1 MLVKTKV
8 DPHKVA
14 AYIRWST
21 EDQGEGHTLEVQ
33 RDHCQRVFRENS
45 WHWNEALIFVD
56 AGFSG
61 TVMDRPA
68 LTQLRQYIKRREI
81 DCVVVYRLDRLSR
94 RTSDTLVL
102 IQDEWDGVCHFIS
115 ATEPISTVNG
125 MSDIV
130 LPLLSTIG
138 EMDRNRIISNTR
150 AGKYA
155 AAAKGKPMGKLP
167 YGYRFA
173 DKTGAVEID
182 PVEGEVVKRIFREY
196 LAGVGQNSLT
206 RLLNQ
211 DRIPSPQG
219 KTWSQATIG
228 TILKCEAYIGRLA
241 YAVNVINPRNKRH
254 KDEPRYL
261 KGQKPIIVDNAYP
274 RLISD
279 EDFAAAARLRKDRA
293 DKRKGPRG
301 LASPFLLSRLVKCAK
316 CGFTLVGIRSSSG
329 ITYYGCQGS
338 TRYRADCDCRMIRQH
353 DLEGRVLAEV
363 RQEFSLENRH
373 RLMEMYRQQRAA
385 GIAEARTTLES
396 VQAEYNRILAA
407 KRRWMDAFEQ
417 GTISPV
423 MVNDRLT
430 ELTTQEAEA
439 RSAVDRATRAVRL
452 AESQASD
459 ADEAALARAVESLDV
474 WETMNQEQRKHLL
487 RFFIREIVAYAA
499 PDGERQMTITFNTST
514 VTYPVGLEPRLP

>member
-1 MLVKTKV
+1 MLVKTTV

-33 RDHCQRVFRENS
+33 REHCQRVFRENG
-45 WHWNEALIFVD
+45 WHWNEALVFVD

-68 LTQLRQYIKRREI
+68 LTQLRKAIRQREI

-102 IQDEWDGVCHFIS
+102 IQDEWEGVCHFIS

-130 LPLLSTIG
+130 LPLLSTVG

-155 AAAKGKPMGKLP
+155 AAAKGKPMGKLS

-173 DKTGAVEID
+173 DKTGKVEID
-182 PVEGEVVKRIFREY
+182 PVEAEVVKRIFREY
-196 LAGVGQNSLT
+196 LAGVGQNSIT
-206 RLLNQ
+206 RILNQ
-211 DRIPSPQG
+211 ERIPSPQG
-219 KTWSQATIG
+219 RTWSQTTIG
-228 TILKCEAYIGRLA
+228 HLLKNEAYIGRLA
-241 YAVNVINPRNKRH
+241 YAVNVVNPRKRRH
-254 KDEPRYL
+254 KEEPRYL
-261 KGQKPIIVDNAYP
+261 KGQKPIVVENAYP

-279 EDFAAAARLRKDRA
+279 EEFAAACRLRQDRA
-293 DKRKGPRG
+293 DKKKGPRG

-329 ITYYGCQGS
+329 NTYYGCQGA
-338 TRYRADCDCRMIRQH
+338 TRYRADCDGRMIRQQ
-353 DLEGRVLAEV
+353 DLEDRVLAEV
-363 RQEFSLENRH
+363 RREYSLENRD
-373 RLMEMYRQQRAA
+373 RLVQVYRKQREA
-385 GIAEARTTLES
+385 GLAELRATLES
-396 VQAEYNRILAA
+396 VQAAYDRIMAA

-417 GTISPV
+417 GSISPT

-430 ELTTQEAEA
+430 ELATQEAESKA
-439 RSAVDRATRAVRL
+439 SLDRATRELRL
-452 AESQASD
+452 AEAQAGD
-459 ADEAALARAVESLDV
+459 FEETELLRAAESLDV
-474 WETMNQEQRKHLL
+474 WETTTHEQRKHLF
-487 RFFIREIVAYAA
+487 RFFIHEIQAYS
-499 PDGERQMTITFNTST
+499 PPQGDRRLTIAFRTTT
-514 VTYPVGLEPRLP
+514 R